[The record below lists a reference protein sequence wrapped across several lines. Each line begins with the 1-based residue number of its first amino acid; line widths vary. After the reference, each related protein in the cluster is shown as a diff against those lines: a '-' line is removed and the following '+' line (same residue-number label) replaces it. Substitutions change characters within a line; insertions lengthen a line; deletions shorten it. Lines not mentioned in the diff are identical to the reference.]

1 MVLTYKRYPNK
12 VFTKRDNFYGSEQSR
27 LHTYTKDRHVEEDN
41 GDVQQA
47 KVYQTLAE
55 SLGDIASADRLAKMG
70 TMVLNKFGQSVQ
82 THDVS
87 TTQPITELPFDIR
100 SYLKQAITDGTL
112 SRVWDAIKSIPPTQL
127 SPVARIVQGDIK
139 NDQSMKDV
147 VNQTLMEYAEEKR
160 QTAEW
165 KTKFGAVVNPNAI
178 RYAAEKRQMNKEDL
192 DAVVDAVI
200 NDIISAVSK
209 GDASREEAVTELVGK
224 VSQEAM
230 ASNAGVAVDLMEGKL
245 DSTKKVAPGSVASS
259 ESDGAISYN
268 TYSTEYVGDDVKK
281 TRLTQEQV
289 IENIMD
295 IVNGRV
301 KNNWAQRLENYS
313 ERADFPFIMNNNR
326 DIRDFILNY
335 KIKPRA
341 HKMPDIIVDL
351 QKKYTLS

>member
-70 TMVLNKFGQSVQ
+70 AMVLNKIGQTVQ
-82 THDVS
+82 DREVK
-87 TTQPITELPFDIR
+87 TTQPISEQPFDIHN
-100 SYLKQAITDGTL
+100 YLKQAITNGTL
-112 SRVWDAIKSIPPTQL
+112 SKVWEAIKSIPPTQVT
-127 SPVARIVQGDIK
+127 PVARIVQGDIK

-147 VNQTLMEYAEEKR
+147 VNQTIMKYAEEKR

-192 DAVVDAVI
+192 DAVI

-209 GDASREEAVTELVGK
+209 GDASREEAVTELVEK
-224 VSQEAM
+224 ASQKDIDE
-230 ASNAGVAVDLMEGKL
+230 SNAEVSEDLIKGK
-245 DSTKKVAPGSVASS
+245 SSSNKWVAPGSVASS

-268 TYSTEYVGDDVKK
+268 TYATEYIDDEVKK

-289 IENIMD
+289 IENIMN

-301 KNNWAQRLENYS
+301 KNNWAQQLENYS
-313 ERADFPFIMNNNR
+313 KRKDFPFIMNNNR